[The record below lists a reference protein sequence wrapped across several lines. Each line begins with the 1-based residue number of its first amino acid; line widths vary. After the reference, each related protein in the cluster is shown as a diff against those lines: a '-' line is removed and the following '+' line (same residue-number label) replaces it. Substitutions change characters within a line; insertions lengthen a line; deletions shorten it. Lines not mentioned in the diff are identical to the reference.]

1 MHQSL
6 FQLCMRGKNFES
18 TLVNKLHDF
27 IECET
32 RSVTPTS
39 ELADKQIDID
49 EEFASVGI
57 KKFTTT
63 TKTQR
68 FTTTVQK
75 RA

>member
-1 MHQSL
+1 MQFLSL
-6 FQLCMRGKNFES
+6 EHTNN
-18 TLVNKLHDF
+18 LVTWF

-39 ELADKQIDID
+39 ELADMQIDID
-49 EEFASVGI
+49 EDFASVGI
-57 KKFTTT
+57 KKFATT

-68 FTTTVQK
+68 VTTTVHK